1 MMHEVIRSRVVVT
14 SRRVE
19 RMTTSADASTSP
31 YAAIRVRGAVATS
44 PVDASHRSDGRTR
57 RGDDDDASRPS
68 SSSPFDDEHGRDGRD
83 SSTSHVVRVF
93 AQIEGGVKQAIAA
106 STSDPGGAR
115 AEACERACATACE
128 RAGTCADAED
138 AVDVCGIACAHACER
153 ESDARGKFEV
163 NVRAG
168 SEEARRWEDELRERA
183 RAERARDARL
193 VGTDGDGEDQSEG
206 E

>member
-1 MMHEVIRSRVVVT
+1 MQRRVVVT
-14 SRRVE
+14 SRRAE
-19 RMTTSADASTSP
+19 RMAASADASTSP

-57 RGDDDDASRPS
+57 RGDDDDESRAS
-68 SSSPFDDEHGRDGRD
+68 SSVFDDDDGRDARD

-193 VGTDGDGEDQSEG
+193 VGTDGDGEDRREG